1 MFFFFKEA
9 PLIALIGDIRKS
21 KQLKNRKEVQDKL
34 RDVLED
40 INVKYESDIAAKFVI
55 TLGDEFQGL
64 LFNEKN
70 MLHIIQEIKMRL
82 YPVELRYGIGI
93 GKIVTDINSEMA
105 LGADGPG
112 YYNAR
117 NAMET
122 VQQNEKRN
130 KAILTDI
137 RLDVGNHE
145 NSQIIL
151 MNTIFELLK
160 TVELGWTDRQREII
174 WDMLCHQDGQ
184 AEVAKRLGITQ
195 SYVQKVLAKG
205 RYYTYEKALKDVE
218 NILGDLI
225 GNEGDF

>member
-151 MNTIFELLK
+151 RTGSVKLYGICSATRTGRRKSPRDWGLRSPTFK
-160 TVELGWTDRQREII
+160 RFWQRA
-174 WDMLCHQDGQ
+174 D
-184 AEVAKRLGITQ
+184 ITHMR
-195 SYVQKVLAKG
+195 KH
-205 RYYTYEKALKDVE
+205 
-218 NILGDLI
+218 
-225 GNEGDF
+225 